1 MRICLLR
8 AWLLKTKPAGTFC
21 TCRFMVIHPGVEPGT
36 PWLKVRCSTYWANE
50 SDIGWGGRDRTF
62 ACRNQNPMPY
72 LLATPQWTGI
82 VNIIMG
88 RVVRFEP
95 TASRA
100 TIWRSNQLSYTRR
113 FSYFGAPGGIRTP
126 DPRLRRPLLYPTEL
140 QTQEKMER
148 VMGIEPTQPAWKAG
162 ALPLSYTRIFPFGN
176 IGIIL

>member
-1 MRICLLR
+1 MNRILAGEEGIEPSRVGIKIRCLTS
-8 AWLLKTKPAGTFC
+8 WL
-21 TCRFMVIHPGVEPGT
+21 HPNKQGF
-36 PWLKVRCSTYWANE
+36 
-50 SDIGWGGRDRTF
+50 I
-62 ACRNQNPMPY
+62 
-72 LLATPQWTGI
+72 
-82 VNIIMG
+82 NIIMG

-95 TASRA
+95 TACRA